1 VKGESTYED
10 ARMTAELSNEMIE
23 RLETQKNIWFGSV
36 RPDGRPHLAP
46 IWFVWHR
53 GKLYV
58 STEPDSV
65 KSGNVRRNPQ
75 VVLALEDG
83 THPMI
88 CEGQAQLL
96 EKPWPKDLAGS
107 FLKKYEWDL
116 NEETQYN
123 QVIEVTPGKWLN
135 W

>member
-1 VKGESTYED
+1 
-10 ARMTAELSNEMIE
+10 MTAELSNEMIE

-46 IWFVWHR
+46 IWFVWHS

-58 STEPDSV
+58 STEADSV
-65 KSGNVRRNPQ
+65 KCGNVRRNPQ

-96 EKPWPKDLAGS
+96 EKPWPKDLLGS

-123 QVIEVTPGKWLN
+123 QVIEVTPGKWLS